1 MILLDFEKE
10 IINSQ
15 KGVTLEVSDAAIN
28 EKYEKGEA
36 RIITEQGAVKL
47 SLVNQVFNSENY
59 ELQPKYQRRI
69 TWDSKKRSKLIE
81 SFIMNIPVP
90 PVFIYET
97 DFNRYQVM
105 DGLQRITAIIDFYKD
120 CYELEEL
127 TQWPE
132 LNGKK
137 YSQLPRKVKEGID
150 RRQLSVITLLKE
162 SSKTLIQ
169 EEEMKK
175 MVFERLNTGGVT
187 LEDQEIR
194 NALYNGPFNELCILL
209 SSNNIFRKLWLINP
223 DDIDVSDEELDNYDD
238 ALKYAKNKL
247 YKRMYDVELVLRYF
261 AIDNVFNEYCLAIYG
276 VIDNYDNLPEKMKE
290 KHIKKL
296 GDFLSNPQRYK
307 NCELTD
313 KQAVKNAVAA
323 FNNPKEGFGNN
334 QKLILS
340 HGSNLK
346 IEQILEL
353 ANDLGIKNFENS
365 IVSNYLFKSYFFK
378 REIFN
383 EETYNRLMSN
393 GSKTLG

>member
-10 IINSQ
+10 ILNNQ
-15 KGVTLEVSDAAIN
+15 KGVTVEVSDAAIN

-47 SLVNQVFNSENY
+47 SLVKQVFNAENY
-59 ELQPKYQRRI
+59 QLRPKYQRRI

-90 PVFIYET
+90 PIFVYET

-105 DGLQRITAIIDFYKD
+105 DGLQRITAIMDFYND
-120 CYELEEL
+120 YYELKEL

-137 YSQLPRKVKEGID
+137 YSQLPQKVKEGID

-194 NALYNGPFNELCILL
+194 NALYNGPFNDLCILL
-209 SSNNIFRKLWLINP
+209 SSNNTFRKLWFINP
-223 DDIDVSDEELDNYDD
+223 DDIDGLEDELDNYDD

-261 AIDNVFNEYCLAIYG
+261 AMRHIDEYSGKLSEFMDLCLRQGNRYTDNQIEILKNIFEKTIEKADILFSEKAFCQYVKRRGTFTWTSPQKMIYDSMMLALNQIEISNKIIDLNSNIERLKKFYQENEDAFDGKRQSKGDIKHRTELFISF
-276 VIDNYDNLPEKMKE
+276 IKE
-290 KHIKKL
+290 LL
-296 GDFLSNPQRYK
+296 G
-307 NCELTD
+307 
-313 KQAVKNAVAA
+313 
-323 FNNPKEGFGNN
+323 
-334 QKLILS
+334 
-340 HGSNLK
+340 
-346 IEQILEL
+346 
-353 ANDLGIKNFENS
+353 
-365 IVSNYLFKSYFFK
+365 
-378 REIFN
+378 
-383 EETYNRLMSN
+383 
-393 GSKTLG
+393 

>member
-1 MILLDFEKE
+1 MINLRFYFDEYKRQLAE
-10 IINSQ
+10 IRIFIQSVELQ
-15 KGVTLEVSDAAIN
+15 KDVISEI
-28 EKYEKGEA
+28 EFYEKQGE
-36 RIITEQGAVKL
+36 KKLNL
-47 SLVNQVFNSENY
+47 SLQYSKIIKQVVETPIQYNAVIIS
-59 ELQPKYQRRI
+59 
-69 TWDSKKRSKLIE
+69 
-81 SFIMNIPVP
+81 
-90 PVFIYET
+90 IY
-97 DFNRYQVM
+97 
-105 DGLQRITAIIDFYKD
+105 G
-120 CYELEEL
+120 C
-127 TQWPE
+127 
-132 LNGKK
+132 
-137 YSQLPRKVKEGID
+137 
-150 RRQLSVITLLKE
+150 
-162 SSKTLIQ
+162 
-169 EEEMKK
+169 
-175 MVFERLNTGGVT
+175 FE
-187 LEDQEIR
+187 Q
-194 NALYNGPFNELCILL
+194 Y
-209 SSNNIFRKLWLINP
+209 
-223 DDIDVSDEELDNYDD
+223 
-238 ALKYAKNKL
+238 
-247 YKRMYDVELVLRYF
+247 
-261 AIDNVFNEYCLAIYG
+261 IDNVFNEYCLAIYG

-393 GSKTLG
+393 GSKPMFEMLDRLVEERNNVAHGWVETRIKLSDIASEYIDYMECLAESILEALIKSIYIIQYENDKMCLLGKPLKVIDHHIICINNQEIVLHKEDCLLAVKGSKRKILTIKSIQKDGVDIENIEEKNVDIGVGFEKRVDLNVDEKYEFYCENNL

>member
-10 IINSQ
+10 ILNNQ
-15 KGVTLEVSDAAIN
+15 KGVTVEVSDAAIN

-47 SLVNQVFNSENY
+47 SLVKQVFNAENY
-59 ELQPKYQRRI
+59 QLRPKYQRRI

-90 PVFIYET
+90 PIFVYET

-105 DGLQRITAIIDFYKD
+105 DGLQRITAIMDFYND
-120 CYELEEL
+120 YYELEEL

-137 YSQLPRKVKEGID
+137 YSQLPQKVKEGID

-194 NALYNGPFNELCILL
+194 NALYNGPFNDLCILL
-209 SSNNIFRKLWLINP
+209 SSNNTFRKLWFINP
-223 DDIDVSDEELDNYDD
+223 DDIDGLEGELDNYDD

-261 AIDNVFNEYCLAIYG
+261 AMRHIDEYSGKLSEFMDLCLRQGNRYTDNQIEILKNIFEKTIEKADILFSEKAFCQYVKRRGTFTWTSPQKMIYDSMMLALNQIEISNKI
-276 VIDNYDNLPEKMKE
+276 IDLNSNIERLKKFYQEHEDAFDGKRQSKGDIKHRTELFISFIKE
-290 KHIKKL
+290 ML
-296 GDFLSNPQRYK
+296 G
-307 NCELTD
+307 
-313 KQAVKNAVAA
+313 
-323 FNNPKEGFGNN
+323 
-334 QKLILS
+334 
-340 HGSNLK
+340 
-346 IEQILEL
+346 
-353 ANDLGIKNFENS
+353 
-365 IVSNYLFKSYFFK
+365 
-378 REIFN
+378 
-383 EETYNRLMSN
+383 
-393 GSKTLG
+393 

>member
-1 MILLDFEKE
+1 MINLRFYFDEYKRQLAE
-10 IINSQ
+10 IRIFIQSVELQ
-15 KGVTLEVSDAAIN
+15 KDVISEI
-28 EKYEKGEA
+28 EFYEKQGE
-36 RIITEQGAVKL
+36 KKLNL
-47 SLVNQVFNSENY
+47 SLQYSKIIKQVVETPIQYNAVIIS
-59 ELQPKYQRRI
+59 
-69 TWDSKKRSKLIE
+69 
-81 SFIMNIPVP
+81 
-90 PVFIYET
+90 IY
-97 DFNRYQVM
+97 
-105 DGLQRITAIIDFYKD
+105 G
-120 CYELEEL
+120 C
-127 TQWPE
+127 
-132 LNGKK
+132 
-137 YSQLPRKVKEGID
+137 
-150 RRQLSVITLLKE
+150 
-162 SSKTLIQ
+162 
-169 EEEMKK
+169 
-175 MVFERLNTGGVT
+175 FE
-187 LEDQEIR
+187 Q
-194 NALYNGPFNELCILL
+194 Y
-209 SSNNIFRKLWLINP
+209 
-223 DDIDVSDEELDNYDD
+223 
-238 ALKYAKNKL
+238 
-247 YKRMYDVELVLRYF
+247 
-261 AIDNVFNEYCLAIYG
+261 IDNVFNEYCLAIYG

-393 GSKTLG
+393 GSKPLFEMLDRLVEERNNVAHGWVETRIKLSDIASEYIDYMECLAESILEALITLLRSVLQTDQHTL

>member
-137 YSQLPRKVKEGID
+137 YSQLPRKVKEVVETPI
-150 RRQLSVITLLKE
+150 QYNAVII
-162 SSKTLIQ
+162 SIYGC
-169 EEEMKK
+169 
-175 MVFERLNTGGVT
+175 FE
-187 LEDQEIR
+187 Q
-194 NALYNGPFNELCILL
+194 Y
-209 SSNNIFRKLWLINP
+209 
-223 DDIDVSDEELDNYDD
+223 
-238 ALKYAKNKL
+238 
-247 YKRMYDVELVLRYF
+247 
-261 AIDNVFNEYCLAIYG
+261 IDNVFNEYCLAIYG

-346 IEQILEL
+346 IEQM
-353 ANDLGIKNFENS
+353 KWC
-365 IVSNYLFKSYFFK
+365 
-378 REIFN
+378 
-383 EETYNRLMSN
+383 RLH
-393 GSKTLG
+393 G